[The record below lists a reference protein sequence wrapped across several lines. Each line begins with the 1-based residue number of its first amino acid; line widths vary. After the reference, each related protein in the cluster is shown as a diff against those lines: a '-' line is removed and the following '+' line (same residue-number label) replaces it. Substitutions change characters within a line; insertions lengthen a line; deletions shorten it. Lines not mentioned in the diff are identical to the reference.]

1 MADVPVEKPLRVTIV
16 EDLALLRDGLTRML
30 EDNGCNVIAAV
41 DNPEDFL
48 TALEAERPDV
58 AIVDVRLPPT
68 FNDEGVRAAIEA
80 RSRWKGMPVLIL
92 SQYVEQTYAS
102 ELLAD
107 GDGGVGY
114 LLKDRVAKV
123 ADFVEAVKR
132 VAGGGMALD
141 PEAVSQLMSPTRGVD
156 GPIADLTERE
166 REVLELMAQGRSNKA
181 IAAEMFVTEGA
192 IEKHISK
199 IFDKLD
205 LSQSSEDHRRVLAVI
220 NFLQS
225 S

>member
-1 MADVPVEKPLRVTIV
+1 MTGDAKLKVTIV

-30 EDNGCNVIAAV
+30 EDNGCEVIAAV
-41 DNPEDFL
+41 EEPEAFL
-48 TALEAERPDV
+48 NAIDKEQPDV

-80 RSRWKGMPVLIL
+80 RTRHPGLPVLIL

-107 GDGGVGY
+107 GAGGVGY
-114 LLKDRVAKV
+114 LLKDRVANV
-123 ADFVEAVKR
+123 ADFVDAVRR
-132 VAGGGMALD
+132 VASGGMALD
-141 PEAVSQLMSPTRGVD
+141 PEAVSQLMAPKSSD
-156 GPIADLTERE
+156 DSFAELTDRE
-166 REVLELMAQGRSNKA
+166 REVLDLMAQGRSNKA

-192 IEKHISK
+192 VEKHISK

-205 LSQSSEDHRRVLAVI
+205 LPPSSEDHRRVLAVV
-220 NFLQS
+220 NYLRPS
-225 S
+225 

>member
-1 MADVPVEKPLRVTIV
+1 MAALRVTIV

-30 EDNGCNVIAAV
+30 ADNDCEVIAAV
-41 DNPEDFL
+41 DNPDDFL
-48 TALEAERPDV
+48 AAVDKDRPDV

-80 RSRWKGMPVLIL
+80 RRRSPGLPVLIL
-92 SQYVEQTYAS
+92 SQYVEQTYAA

-114 LLKDRVAKV
+114 LLKDRVANVGEFVDAVRRV
-123 ADFVEAVKR
+123 AD
-132 VAGGGMALD
+132 GGMALD
-141 PEAVSQLMSPTRGVD
+141 PEAVSQLMTPRA
-156 GPIADLTERE
+156 ADDAFGELTERE
-166 REVLELMAQGRSNKA
+166 REVLDLMAQGRSNKA
-181 IAAEMFVTEGA
+181 IAAQMFITEGA

-205 LSQSSEDHRRVLAVI
+205 LPPSSEDHRRVLAVV
-220 NFLQS
+220 NYLADAD
-225 S
+225 

>member
-1 MADVPVEKPLRVTIV
+1 MDPLRVTIV
-16 EDLALLRDGLTRML
+16 EDLALLRDGLTRL
-30 EDNGCNVIAAV
+30 LTDNGCEVIAAV
-41 DNPEDFL
+41 EHPDDFL
-48 TALEAERPDV
+48 KSVDEDRPDV

-80 RSRWKGMPVLIL
+80 RRRSPGLPVLIL
-92 SQYVEQTYAS
+92 SQYVEQTYAA

-114 LLKDRVAKV
+114 LLKDRVANV
-123 ADFVEAVKR
+123 HEFVDAVRR

-141 PEAVSQLMSPTRGVD
+141 PEAVSQLMSPRASD
-156 GPIADLTERE
+156 DAFAELTERE

-181 IAAEMFVTEGA
+181 IAAQMFVTEGA

-205 LSQSSEDHRRVLAVI
+205 LAQSSDDHRRVLAVV
-220 NFLQS
+220 NYMQS
-225 S
+225 IT

>member
-1 MADVPVEKPLRVTIV
+1 MPAEQTASLRVTIV

-30 EDNGCNVIAAV
+30 TDNGCEVIAAV
-41 DNPEDFL
+41 EDPDSFL
-48 TALEAERPDV
+48 ASIDADRPDV

-68 FNDEGVRAAIEA
+68 FNDEGVRAAIAA
-80 RSRWKGMPVLIL
+80 RAKYPGLPVLIL

-107 GDGGVGY
+107 GAGGVGY
-114 LLKDRVAKV
+114 LLKDRVANV
-123 ADFVEAVKR
+123 AEFVDAVKR
-132 VAGGGMALD
+132 VAAGGMALD
-141 PEAVSQLMSPTRGVD
+141 PEAVSQLMTPRATGDSF
-156 GPIADLTERE
+156 ADLTERE
-166 REVLELMAQGRSNKA
+166 REVLELMAEGRSNKA

-205 LSQSSEDHRRVLAVI
+205 LAPSSEDHRRVLAVI
-220 NFLQS
+220 NYMRAN
-225 S
+225 